1 MAKVLGEANAGEL
14 TAWVGVEE
22 MAVGGAAMAARGRA
36 AAAAQHELAAH
47 KLAIIFADRA
57 RRGAETGIGAV
68 GAAGPFPHAAEH
80 LLQVRVAVLRRRL
93 DRAGRIE
100 LLAAIPIATRGRRLP
115 FLFGGQARAGPARE
129 GVAPDEPELRTRPG
143 AGAIPP

>member
-1 MAKVLGEANAGEL
+1 MIREANAGEL
-14 TAWVGVEE
+14 PALVGVEE
-22 MAVGGAAMAARGRA
+22 IAVGGAAMAARGRA

-80 LLQVRVAVLRRRL
+80 LLQVGVLVARSGLRSEERRVGKECVSTCRSRWS
-93 DRAGRIE
+93 
-100 LLAAIPIATRGRRLP
+100 PYH
-115 FLFGGQARAGPARE
+115 
-129 GVAPDEPELRTRPG
+129 
-143 AGAIPP
+143 

>member
-1 MAKVLGEANAGEL
+1 MSTPTSSAATCRRLRTTPMSKILREANAGEL
-14 TAWVGVEE
+14 PALVGVEE
-22 MAVGGAAMAARGRA
+22 IAVGGAAMAARGRA

-93 DRAGRIE
+93 DRAGRIG
-100 LLAAIPIATRGRRLP
+100 LLARTPPDRKRGVWGKGGYVRVDLGGRR
-115 FLFGGQARAGPARE
+115 A
-129 GVAPDEPELRTRPG
+129 
-143 AGAIPP
+143 

>member
-1 MAKVLGEANAGEL
+1 
-14 TAWVGVEE
+14 
-22 MAVGGAAMAARGRA
+22 MAARGRA

-100 LLAAIPIATRGRRLP
+100 LLAASQIEPRGRRLP
-115 FLFGGQARAGPARE
+115 FLFAGQPRAGPAPE
-129 GVAPDEPELRTRPG
+129 GVRLEYADLRHRLGGVETV
-143 AGAIPP
+143 

>member
-1 MAKVLGEANAGEL
+1 MSTPTSSAATCRRLRTTPMSKILREANAGEL
-14 TAWVGVEE
+14 PALVGVEE
-22 MAVGGAAMAARGRA
+22 IAVGGAAMAARGRA

-68 GAAGPFPHAAEH
+68 GAAGPFPPAAEH

-93 DRAGRIE
+93 DRTGRIA
-100 LLAAIPIATRGRRLP
+100 LLVHIQLGHRGSSADRRD
-115 FLFGGQARAGPARE
+115 G
-129 GVAPDEPELRTRPG
+129 
-143 AGAIPP
+143 

>member
-1 MAKVLGEANAGEL
+1 MFGTHFLFLRYGDHRDLHVPTHSFPTRL
-14 TAWVGVEE
+14 TSD
-22 MAVGGAAMAARGRA
+22 
-36 AAAAQHELAAH
+36 L
-47 KLAIIFADRA
+47 DRA

-100 LLAAIPIATRGRRLP
+100 LLAAIPIEPRGRRLP
-115 FLFGGQARAGPARE
+115 FLFGWQARAGPARAGVGLE
-129 GVAPDEPELRTRPG
+129 GAEFRHRRGGVAILPARHRAIFPTTENPPG
-143 AGAIPP
+143 GYE